1 MEVTLEHLNSRIVSL
16 VQKITSCD
24 EEKTSILLE
33 ITTLKITNSNSGEG
47 GVLEK
52 MCENLERFLE
62 KLVVTIK
69 DDTKRETKEKTTTR
83 KCRYYNRGFCKYRES
98 CRFYHSPVVCNTY
111 LEEGIC
117 GKKSCS
123 ERHPKKCRYW
133 AGSPKGCTR
142 DDGCKYLH
150 VKAGKY
156 DSGESVTENQVSDC
170 DDCQYEEGGGNDR
183 QTYVETS
190 HTDERPYN
198 CDTRDLPQDNRD
210 DLQRHRNAK
219 YVVREDEEAYF
230 ATKG

>member
-1 MEVTLEHLNSRIVSL
+1 MNFPPTFLDSIGGAGGAGGHGDNRG
-16 VQKITSCD
+16 TSC
-24 EEKTSILLE
+24 IAAL
-33 ITTLKITNSNSGEG
+33 NQ
-47 GVLEK
+47 
-52 MCENLERFLE
+52 
-62 KLVVTIK
+62 
-69 DDTKRETKEKTTTR
+69 
-83 KCRYYNRGFCKYRES
+83 
-98 CRFYHSPVVCNTY
+98 FYHSPVVCNTY

-133 AGSPKGCTR
+133 AASPKGCTR
-142 DDGCKYLH
+142 DDGCEYLH
-150 VKAGKY
+150 VKSGKY

-198 CDTRDLPQDNRD
+198 CDTCDLPQDNRD

-230 ATKG
+230 ATKGEDGRIEFTCKICQVSFFSQKDVKLHTMAKHGVE